1 MFQVRLAIFIRKLL
15 KFWRSDQA
23 SFGEKHF
30 IVVYLTPS
38 GNLLGRCLVV
48 ILVWALLPACVKL
61 SNRDDLKKYAPFQGV
76 QRIAV
81 FLQHWPV
88 YLQKP
93 DRNDLGEDFIKPQTI
108 FLGPWQRAAQ
118 VNPRAVDIADM
129 DDGLMGELLI
139 RILEKKGYQVFLATL
154 PLAGEKD
161 TVEMLMARYQES
173 YPSRRCFSLL
183 LLCSHPVCFPCPGSP
198 PRSCQEVVQPRGD
211 CLRIIARD

>member
-30 IVVYLTPS
+30 IVVYPTPS

-93 DRNDLGEDFIKPQTI
+93 DRNDLGEDFIRPQTI

-118 VNPRAVDIADM
+118 LNPRAVDIQDL
-129 DDGLMGELLI
+129 DPDLMGDIVI
-139 RILEKKGYQVFLATL
+139 RTS
-154 PLAGEKD
+154 GE
-161 TVEMLMARYQES
+161 EGLS
-173 YPSRRCFSLL
+173 GFS
-183 LLCSHPVCFPCPGSP
+183 
-198 PRSCQEVVQPRGD
+198 GD
-211 CLRIIARD
+211 PACGG